1 MIHKVTYE
9 EYLRIRLAY
18 HKNRGDMIDNMVNI
32 PRFRIAVEHIDKGD
46 YKEAYP
52 NDYDLDKIV
61 ELPKFLSD
69 FALNNNWKTNHQE
82 G

>member
-1 MIHKVTYE
+1 MIHKATYE

-18 HKNRGDMIDNMVNI
+18 HQNRADMIDNMVNI

-52 NDYDLDKIV
+52 NDYDLNKIV

-69 FALNNNWKTNHQE
+69 FVLKKGE
-82 G
+82 KYV